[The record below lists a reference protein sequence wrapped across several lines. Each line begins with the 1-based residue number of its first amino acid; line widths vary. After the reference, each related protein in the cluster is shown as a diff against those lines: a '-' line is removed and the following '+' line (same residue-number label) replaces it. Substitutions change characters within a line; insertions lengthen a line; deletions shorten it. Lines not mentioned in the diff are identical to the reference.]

1 MQCENLKPHD
11 NPGITCTHTK
21 EELRSIVVHDENV
34 PGRTWMVITS
44 SKAVTVSG
52 TNPLVNSE

>member
-1 MQCENLKPHD
+1 MIILVSP
-11 NPGITCTHTK
+11 THTK
-21 EELRSIVVHDENV
+21 EELHSIVVHDENV

-44 SKAVTVSG
+44 SKAVSVSG